1 MPTHFSPP
9 LFHLDLYVFF
19 PPQHSEFSRWVVGRM
34 LRVAAAPDCDV
45 IHPPVSDVLCSL
57 LHTLRVRAPVLF
69 GRVADELL
77 ALCQDLCDVLQDGAR
92 WPVTLRRF
100 RVPDDDDLVAAH
112 LAPCPPLVLPSQA
125 ALESLV
131 VVAMGVVTDALRGV
145 VSQRAL
151 AVAWET
157 ACFVLA
163 HGGCGGARLR
173 PVAMV
178 MLQRLVEL
186 GGFQERQGH
195 ELFGAY
201 LRLLETLFHPDPAG
215 GAEPRCYGGELLGL
229 TRAAFQPVGGSSWR
243 RAPTLEPVHLAQ
255 LLDCVCALAVAGLRL
270 GSEVS
275 QSLCVLFSFLLS
287 VAPGYEGAAL
297 IRRQRVTD
305 VCGKLV
311 CTVGTESQAEVRSF
325 RLPVCLAVL
334 SLCFHRFGL
343 LSWIPNVPLMLSSS
357 QCAEG
362 FLQIA
367 LEAEVAMVTLE
378 LDGDGEVAAKR
389 PRLPFKPSA
398 SKNTTRSCA
407 T

>member
-1 MPTHFSPP
+1 
-9 LFHLDLYVFF
+9 
-19 PPQHSEFSRWVVGRM
+19 M

-45 IHPPVSDVLCSL
+45 IHAAVSDVLCSL
-57 LHTLRVRAPVLF
+57 LHTLRIRAPVLF

-77 ALCQDLCDVLQDGAR
+77 GLCQDLCDILQDGAR
-92 WPVTLRRF
+92 WPATLQRF
-100 RVPDDDDLVAAH
+100 RVPGALVSAH

-131 VVAMGVVTDALRGV
+131 AVVMGVMTDALRGV

-163 HGGCGGARLR
+163 HGGCGGAGLR
-173 PVAMV
+173 PIAMA

-195 ELFGAY
+195 ELFAAY
-201 LRLLETLFHPDPAG
+201 LQLLQTHFHPDPG
-215 GAEPRCYGGELLGL
+215 GAGPRAYGGELLGL
-229 TRAAFQPVGGSSWR
+229 TRAVFQPVGGSWQ

-255 LLDCVCALAVAGLRL
+255 LLDCVCALAGAGLRL

-275 QSLCVLFSFLLS
+275 QSLCVLFGFLLS

-305 VCGKLV
+305 VCRKLV

-325 RLPVCLAVL
+325 PPACLVVCLCV
-334 SLCFHRFGL
+334 SIGL
-343 LSWIPNVPLMLSSS
+343 A
-357 QCAEG
+357 CCHG
-362 FLQIA
+362 CRTF
-367 LEAEVAMVTLE
+367 
-378 LDGDGEVAAKR
+378 R
-389 PRLPFKPSA
+389 
-398 SKNTTRSCA
+398 
-407 T
+407 